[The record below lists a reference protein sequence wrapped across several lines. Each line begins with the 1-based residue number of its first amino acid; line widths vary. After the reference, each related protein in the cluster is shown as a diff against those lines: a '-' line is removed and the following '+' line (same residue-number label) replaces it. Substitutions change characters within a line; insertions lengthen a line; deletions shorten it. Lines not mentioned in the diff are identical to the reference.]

1 MNVTLRTLLA
11 GAGALAIAGSAHAMP
26 NLGTK
31 TESLDTT
38 DRAVTPVWYGYYG
51 YYSPYYY
58 RPYYYRPYYH
68 YRPYYYRPYYNYG
81 YYGYYRPYYRY
92 YRYNYNRY
100 YYY

>member
-26 NLGTK
+26 NLETK
-31 TESLDTT
+31 TESLGTT

-51 YYSPYYY
+51 YYGYYSSPYYY
-58 RPYYYRPYYH
+58 RPYY

-81 YYGYYRPYYRY
+81 YYGYYRPYYWYNRYNY
-92 YRYNYNRY
+92 YRYYNY
-100 YYY
+100 